1 MSFLDGNKMQVP
13 ANSPIKVAILSFD
26 NIALFELGC
35 AVELFALP
43 RPELDHW
50 YQTDVVTFDHG
61 QLAATGGILLQTQ
74 QVTDLE
80 SYDMLV
86 VPCWSAQP
94 RPIQRELKNAILN
107 MHIQGKRILT
117 FCSGVFLLAE
127 LGIMRGRRATTHWNY
142 AERFQQRFPDSK
154 YIEDVLYLYDGEIG
168 CSAGSSAA
176 IDLGIEV
183 IRGDFGH
190 DVANKVARRL
200 VLAAHRSGG
209 QSQYVDKPVNKGR
222 NLFSETLDWAITN
235 LDQKL
240 DIDTLANQAGM
251 SRRTFDRKFR
261 STFNMSANAWLIE
274 QRIILAKQLLEET
287 QHNIER
293 VAQFSGFDNAMTLRH
308 HFRNNLN
315 ITPTRYREQFKS
327 VQNSN
332 KSEAVKMLK
341 ISSTA

>member
-1 MSFLDGNKMQVP
+1 MQTVIAP
-13 ANSPIKVAILSFD
+13 KVAILTFD
-26 NIALFELGC
+26 NLALFELGC

-43 RPELDHW
+43 RPELEHW
-50 YQTDVVTFDHG
+50 YQTDIVTFESG
-61 QLAATGGILLQTQ
+61 SLGATGGITLQTK
-74 QVTDLE
+74 QVSHLDN
-80 SYDMLV
+80 YDMLV
-86 VPCWSAQP
+86 IPSWSAYQ
-94 RPIQRELKNAILN
+94 RPIQRELKNAIIK

-117 FCSGVFLLAE
+117 FCSGIFLLAE
-127 LGIMRGRRATTHWNY
+127 MGIMRDRKATTHWQY
-142 AERFQQRFPDSK
+142 GEQFQTRFPDSK
-154 YIEDVLYLYDGEIG
+154 YVEDVLYLYDDEIG

-183 IRGDFGH
+183 IRSDFGH

-222 NLFSETLDWAITN
+222 NLFSETLDWAVRN

-240 DIDTLANQAGM
+240 DINTLANRAGM
-251 SRRTFDRKFR
+251 SRRNFDRKFR

-274 QRIILAKQLLEET
+274 QRVILAKQLLEES

-315 ITPTRYREQFKS
+315 ITPTRYREQFRSKD
-327 VQNSN
+327 
-332 KSEAVKMLK
+332 
-341 ISSTA
+341 

>member
-1 MSFLDGNKMQVP
+1 MQQP
-13 ANSPIKVAILSFD
+13 ETDRTDETHSEKLPRVAILTFD
-26 NIALFELGC
+26 NLALFELGC

-43 RPELDHW
+43 RPELESW
-50 YQTDVVTFDHG
+50 YQTDIVTFESG
-61 QLAATGGILLQTQ
+61 QLSATGGVLLQTQ
-74 QVTDLE
+74 QVSNLDN
-80 SYDMLV
+80 YDMLV
-86 VPCWSAQP
+86 IPCWSAYQ
-94 RPIQRELKNAILN
+94 RPILRELKSAILK
-107 MHIQGKRILT
+107 MHIQGKRIIT

-127 LGIMRGRRATTHWNY
+127 LGIMRGRQATTHWQY
-142 AERFQQRFPDSK
+142 KDHFQQRFPDSK
-154 YIEDVLYLYDGEIG
+154 YIEDVLYIYDGEIG

-183 IRGDFGH
+183 IRNDFGH

-222 NLFSETLDWAITN
+222 NLFSETLDWAITH

-261 STFNMSANAWLIE
+261 ATFNMSANAWLIE

-315 ITPTRYREQFKS
+315 ITPTRYREQFRS
-327 VQNSN
+327 ATVVS
-332 KSEAVKMLK
+332 
-341 ISSTA
+341 